1 MNNIELCIKEL
12 GYAVVPTKGTSMLPL
27 LEEGKSLVEVEAS
40 TLKQLKEGDVVLYK
54 KNDGTLVLHRI
65 IKVEC
70 EGIFAVLGDHQFKN
84 AERVNKNQI
93 IAVACGFFIKGR
105 YVTEKTRWYRLY
117 KKIWLCNLNF
127 RRIIL
132 LTFRLQSQS
141 FLYSLYHRIFSLT

>member
-1 MNNIELCIKEL
+1 MNNIERSINEL
-12 GYAVVPTKGTSMLPL
+12 GYAVAPIAGTSMMPL
-27 LEEGKSLVEVEAS
+27 LKEGRDRVELEPCS
-40 TLKQLKEGDVVLYK
+40 QERLKKGDVVLYK

-65 IKVEC
+65 IKTENR
-70 EGIFAVLGDHQFKN
+70 EFFTVLGDHQFKN
-84 AERVNKNQI
+84 AERVNKSQI

-132 LTFRLQSQS
+132 AVL
-141 FLYSLYHRIFSLT
+141 SLKK

>member
-1 MNNIELCIKEL
+1 MNNIERSIKEL
-12 GYAVVPTKGTSMLPL
+12 GYAVAPIAGTSMMPL
-27 LEEGKSLVEVEAS
+27 
-40 TLKQLKEGDVVLYK
+40 LKEGRDRVELEPCSQERLKKGNVVLYK

-65 IKVEC
+65 IKTENR
-70 EGIFAVLGDHQFKN
+70 EFFTVLGDHQFKN

-105 YVTEKTRWYRLY
+105 YVTEKTRWYRMY

-132 LTFRLQSQS
+132 AVL
-141 FLYSLYHRIFSLT
+141 SLKK

>member
-1 MNNIELCIKEL
+1 MNNIERSINEL
-12 GYAVVPTKGTSMLPL
+12 GYAVAPIVGTSMMPL
-27 LEEGKSLVEVEAS
+27 LKEGRDRVELEPCS
-40 TLKQLKEGDVVLYK
+40 QERLKKGDVVLYK

-65 IKVEC
+65 IKTENR
-70 EGIFAVLGDHQFKN
+70 EFFTVLGDHQFKN

-105 YVTEKTRWYRLY
+105 YVTEKTRWYRMY

-132 LTFRLQSQS
+132 AVL
-141 FLYSLYHRIFSLT
+141 SLKK

>member
-1 MNNIELCIKEL
+1 MNNIERSINEL
-12 GYAVVPTKGTSMLPL
+12 GYAVAPITGTSMLPL
-27 LEEGKSLVEVEAS
+27 LKEGRDRVELEPCCQER
-40 TLKQLKEGDVVLYK
+40 LKKGDVVLYK

-65 IKVEC
+65 IKTENR
-70 EGIFAVLGDHQFKN
+70 EFFTVLGDHQFKN

-105 YVTEKTRWYRLY
+105 YVTEKTRCYRMY

-132 LTFRLQSQS
+132 AVL
-141 FLYSLYHRIFSLT
+141 SLKK

>member
-1 MNNIELCIKEL
+1 MNNIERSINEL
-12 GYAVVPTKGTSMLPL
+12 GYAVAPIAGTSMMPL
-27 LEEGKSLVEVEAS
+27 LKEGRDRVELEPCS
-40 TLKQLKEGDVVLYK
+40 QERLKKGDVVLYK

-65 IKVEC
+65 IKTENR
-70 EGIFAVLGDHQFKN
+70 EFFTVLGDHQFKN

-105 YVTEKTRWYRLY
+105 YVTEKTRWYRMY

-132 LTFRLQSQS
+132 AVL
-141 FLYSLYHRIFSLT
+141 SLKK